1 MKISVIT
8 LLVLLIMFKV
18 QAQLNPQ
25 DLQRTGSER
34 SSSKGINNQGNSI
47 PVLNTKILNSFSENM
62 VEVEGGTFIMGCK
75 DDQGKDC
82 NENEKPAHKV
92 SVTSFKISKYEVTRA
107 QWRAV
112 MGNYSPMF
120 KGCDQCAMENVSWN
134 KLKLFIDKLNTQTGR
149 RFRLPTEAEWEYA
162 ARGGNKS
169 QGFQY
174 SGSNDLDK
182 VAWYNGNSN
191 KTKPVGKKQPNEL
204 GLYDMTGNLE
214 EWCADWYGEKYYENS
229 PDKDP
234 QGPAA
239 GQTKVI
245 RGGSWIQ
252 WYDKNRLKVSFRTME
267 KPENMPYDTGFRLV
281 EY

>member
-1 MKISVIT
+1 MIT

-214 EWCADWYGEKYYENS
+214 EWCADWYEEKYYENS

-252 WYDKNRLKVSFRTME
+252 WYDKNRLRVSFRTME